1 MKYLFFAGVAIV
13 VVLQACSNEVYNNE
27 SYIRTLNLNGR
38 KLAILPVDV
47 EFTGR
52 LPKGYT
58 LDNKKDTEDR
68 ESTEIQN
75 MVYREYLFRA
85 KNGRKKQQ
93 SVEVMNIEQ
102 VNSKLRS
109 KGIDPR
115 ESWSISPDSLGKLV
129 GADMVMRVRVK
140 KDRIMS
146 NAASI
151 GVGVATTV
159 LENIFSRGG
168 SSGTSTNVGTG
179 GKTYNI
185 YFDATLSDV
194 KSGTVISKISKNGD
208 ASWNHSP
215 EDVIRN
221 SSGKMVRKGA
231 VHAQY

>member
-1 MKYLFFAGVAIV
+1 MRYLFFAGVAIV
-13 VVLQACSNEVYNNE
+13 AVLQSCSREVYNNE
-27 SYIRTLNLNGR
+27 SFIRTSELNG
-38 KLAILPVDV
+38 KTVAILPVDV
-47 EFTGR
+47 EFTGN

-58 LDNKKDTEDR
+58 IANKKATEDK

-75 MVYREYLFRA
+75 MVFREYLYRA
-85 KNGRKKQQ
+85 KKARKKQK
-93 SVEVMNIEQ
+93 SVEILSVEQ
-102 VNSKLRS
+102 VNSRLREG
-109 KGIDPR
+109 GIAPR
-115 ESWSISPDSLGKLV
+115 DSWNMNPDSLGKMI
-129 GADMVMRVRVK
+129 GADMVMRIRVK

-151 GVGVATTV
+151 GIGVATTV
-159 LENIFSRGG
+159 LENILNRG
-168 SSGTSTNVGTG
+168 SGTSTHVGSG

-194 KSGTVISKISKNGD
+194 SSGTVISKISRSGD